1 MTDKQIIIDDLDTRC
16 PHHCSDTIGQ
26 CLNISKDTPS
36 PYCIYNKDCVYKQL
50 ARKEQ
55 ECKDLREDIKDI
67 ANLLDLDT
75 GEEYN
80 FGNIEL
86 EIKQLKA
93 KEQECEELKKA
104 NDEKNE
110 LLIKLGCPTTATAK
124 RKVLYLEKELEKI
137 KEINNEIKTDLK
149 NWDER
154 FKLQNAFIDNLLKAT
169 NNSIWID
176 KSISDEEAS
185 EIIEKI
191 EMDYIE
197 FEEGKEIYAELK
209 VENEELK
216 EQFKL
221 AEPLYQACNIKD
233 KKIDK
238 LKQTFAE
245 IKEFV
250 ENEMTPNCDTNIIL
264 QKINEVENG
273 KNM

>member
-1 MTDKQIIIDDLDTRC
+1 MTDKQIIDRV
-16 PHHCSDTIGQ
+16 
-26 CLNISKDTPS
+26 NVK
-36 PYCIYNKDCVYKQL
+36 
-50 ARKEQ
+50 
-55 ECKDLREDIKDI
+55 ECKYYCNGKCERYEEFVEADYANYSVKCICEKENDLGTYDICD
-67 ANLLDLDT
+67 
-75 GEEYN
+75 YQ
-80 FGNIEL
+80 
-86 EIKQLKA
+86 QLKR

-154 FKLQNAFIDNLLKAT
+154 FKLQNTFIDNLLKAT

-209 VENEELK
+209 AENE
-216 EQFKL
+216 
-221 AEPLYQACNIKD
+221 
-233 KKIDK
+233 K
-238 LKQTFAE
+238 LKQTLAE
-245 IKEFV
+245 IKEIAEEKAKV
-250 ENEMTPNCDTNIIL
+250 NDWLALDIL
-264 QKINEVENG
+264 QKINECEIN
-273 KNM
+273 NEC

>member
-1 MTDKQIIIDDLDTRC
+1 MNKQIIIYKKEC
-16 PHHCSDTIGQ
+16 YNEPHCS
-26 CLNISKDTPS
+26 LNQ
-36 PYCIYNKDCVYKQL
+36 V
-50 ARKEQ
+50 
-55 ECKDLREDIKDI
+55 
-67 ANLLDLDT
+67 
-75 GEEYN
+75 
-80 FGNIEL
+80 L
-86 EIKQLKA
+86 EQLKV

-104 NDEKNE
+104 NEEKNE

-124 RKVLYLEKELEKI
+124 RKVLYLEKEFEKI

-209 VENEELK
+209 VENE
-216 EQFKL
+216 
-221 AEPLYQACNIKD
+221 
-233 KKIDK
+233 K
-238 LKQTFAE
+238 LKQTLAE
-245 IKEFV
+245 IKGIAERGL
-250 ENEMTPNCDTNIIL
+250 NCSQCSCGAKADLDLIL
-264 QKINEVENG
+264 QKINEVENV
-273 KNM
+273 

>member
-1 MTDKQIIIDDLDTRC
+1 MTDKQIIIDKSKC
-16 PHHCSDTIGQ
+16 KHYWNGNCSDWDNKLIGA
-26 CLNISKDTPS
+26 CDDFEDC
-36 PYCIYNKDCVYKQL
+36 YCKMY
-50 ARKEQ
+50 
-55 ECKDLREDIKDI
+55 LR
-67 ANLLDLDT
+67 
-75 GEEYN
+75 
-80 FGNIEL
+80 
-86 EIKQLKA
+86 

-124 RKVLYLEKELEKI
+124 RKVLYLEKEFEKI

-209 VENEELK
+209 AENE
-216 EQFKL
+216 
-221 AEPLYQACNIKD
+221 
-233 KKIDK
+233 K
-238 LKQTFAE
+238 LKQTLTE
-245 IKEFV
+245 IKEIA
-250 ENEMTPNCDTNIIL
+250 EKRNYLDYNECLDDIL
-264 QKINEVENG
+264 QKISECEGNDE
-273 KNM
+273 